1 MVDTAITADAE
12 VRRLR
17 RLGEAKH
24 DWCAACPPAGPPPRD
39 PGAARGRR
47 ALGAALLRAVSRRSA
62 TGSLALPTD
71 R

>member
-1 MVDTAITADAE
+1 MIDTAITADAE

-24 DWCAACPPAGPPPRD
+24 DWCEVRPPTGAPPQD
-39 PGAARGRR
+39 PAFTRGRR
-47 ALGAALLRAVSRRSA
+47 AFGAACLRAVWRRPA
-62 TGSLALPTD
+62 KGSLALPTC